1 MKRRYRFGGY
11 LMGAV
16 TARTGD
22 EMSGPALLLLG
33 LSLTGSPATGASLLA
48 GLTVS
53 SALGGPIFGVLLDR
67 SPRPGRLLAAAL
79 AAYACG
85 LLLIL
90 LALGHVPVA
99 PLVGVA
105 VLAGLLGPA
114 LAGGWTA
121 QLPLVVGEAGIGRGS
136 MLDGLTYNLAGL
148 TGPALTGVLASVA
161 GAPVPVAVSI
171 ALVLLA
177 FPAAWSLPARPAR
190 PIGDRGGP
198 LWREVAAGFSSIAR
212 VAGLRRA
219 TVTTMVSFAGVGVLV
234 VCSPLLGAEL
244 TGEAGHGAVLLSVL
258 AVSALAANA
267 LLARRPPATP
277 DRIILISTLLLAAG
291 SALAAVA
298 GSPAVAVAAA
308 VVAGTGEGP
317 QLTAVLAVR
326 HRDAPAR
333 LRGQI
338 FTTAASL
345 KITSF
350 AAGSAIAGPLAAWS
364 LTGALFAAA
373 GLQLLAALAYLL
385 TGGRRSGQELPPDR
399 PHGLLVGPSG
409 APAGQPE

>member
-1 MKRRYRFGGY
+1 MMRRYRFGGY
-11 LMGAV
+11 LVGAV

-53 SALGGPIFGVLLDR
+53 SAVGGPIFGVLLDR

-90 LALGHVPVA
+90 LALGHAPVA
-99 PLVGVA
+99 LLVGVA

-136 MLDGLTYNLAGL
+136 MLDGLTYNLASL
-148 TGPALTGVLASVA
+148 TGPALTGVLATVA

-190 PIGDRGGP
+190 PAGDRGGP

-212 VAGLRRA
+212 IAGLRRA

-234 VCSPLLGAEL
+234 VCSPLLGSEL
-244 TGEAGHGAVLLSVL
+244 TGEAGHGAVLLSAL

-267 LLARRPPATP
+267 LLARRPPAVP
-277 DRIILISTLLLAAG
+277 DRVILISTLLLAAG

-308 VVAGTGEGP
+308 VVAGAGQGP

-326 HRDAPAR
+326 HRDAPGR

-364 LTGALFAAA
+364 LTGALCAAA

-385 TGGRRSGQELPPDR
+385 TGRRSGQELPPDR